1 MSLVNMPGEMIGTRR
16 PLSAS
21 LAELQVLEFSLLL
34 IFFRKAPFFSLLL
47 LLPASFIFPSCLSK
61 GLHLELIL

>member
-21 LAELQVLEFSLLL
+21 LAELQVLEFL
-34 IFFRKAPFFSLLL
+34 
-47 LLPASFIFPSCLSK
+47 FIDRQQ
-61 GLHLELIL
+61 